1 MFSYGENSMKKFV
14 YLLLPLFALFLTGCQ
29 SNKYEEYYSILA
41 DNDYLRVDEPA
52 KLIELAE
59 ASQISK
65 LQATGDYILIGTSSF
80 YDLWVPRTFA
90 LNCAKKHGACLV
102 VLSYQK
108 GETKEGSVTMNVPT
122 SQTTYHHG
130 TVYGSY
136 GNYANFHGSS
146 TTYGSTPVTIN
157 YQNTYYQQ
165 TAYFFGKRKNK
176 NSYGVYFQLP
186 ENIPGNTDKKIRV
199 SIVVANSQAAQRG
212 IKPGDVVTSIN
223 RKSIKTNEDV
233 IPFMNGTEKIESIE
247 VKHE

>member
-1 MFSYGENSMKKFV
+1 
-14 YLLLPLFALFLTGCQ
+14 
-29 SNKYEEYYSILA
+29 
-41 DNDYLRVDEPA
+41 
-52 KLIELAE
+52 
-59 ASQISK
+59 
-65 LQATGDYILIGTSSF
+65 
-80 YDLWVPRTFA
+80 
-90 LNCAKKHGACLV
+90 
-102 VLSYQK
+102 
-108 GETKEGSVTMNVPT
+108 MNVPT

-186 ENIPGNTDKKIRV
+186 ENIPGNTDKKIRI

-212 IKPGDVVTSIN
+212 IKPGDVVISIN
-223 RKSIKTNEDV
+223 GKSIKTNEDV